1 MNLKDIKMREI
12 LRFLVGG
19 GSAVVVDFAVYCFLK
34 GPVGLIAAK
43 VISYIA
49 GAIVGFIINK
59 LWTFESKQ
67 FKLSEVGRYII
78 LYAFSACANTAVN
91 KCVLLLIPSTIFAF
105 LCATGGSTVLNFLGQ
120 KFFVFRKQHNET

>member
-19 GSAVVVDFAVYCFLK
+19 GSAVIVDFVVYYLLK
-34 GPVGLIAAK
+34 ESIGLIAAK

-67 FKLSEVGRYII
+67 FKVGEVERYIM
-78 LYAFSACANTAVN
+78 
-91 KCVLLLIPSTIFAF
+91 
-105 LCATGGSTVLNFLGQ
+105 
-120 KFFVFRKQHNET
+120 